1 AIALIVATA
10 GAFGQAKPDILGTWT
25 GYTYVGDGSRFD
37 FVLTVA
43 KGEEG
48 LTAKIGDT
56 TGMMTEIICRAV
68 AFADN
73 KLTFELDYPEGMD
86 LIPIKV
92 ALTLDGDSL
101 KGAWTDPDGSQ
112 DLIEMVRK

>member
-1 AIALIVATA
+1 
-10 GAFGQAKPDILGTWT
+10 
-25 GYTYVGDGSRFD
+25 
-37 FVLTVA
+37 
-43 KGEEG
+43 
-48 LTAKIGDT
+48 
-56 TGMMTEIICRAV
+56 
-68 AFADN
+68 
-73 KLTFELDYPEGMD
+73 MD